1 MGAGKRLLAL
11 LLVLAMA
18 AGAWVACARHLLE
31 NNNRRVEL
39 AADARLLGGGD
50 FGRGYSPQE
59 KLLMLQEAGCTA
71 VAVSPLSLNEL
82 ERTGQIVS
90 LTPTIYLVTGDEGL
104 GERLQA
110 ALSLLLPDVELKK
123 IKARPAP
130 LTGAGGEAAVGEET
144 ADEETA
150 GEETADEETAG
161 EETAGEAVAINGLSA
176 EELTTAAL
184 HNGKLIAAGPGA
196 GGVAEYQALSL
207 SGRYVTAVKELPLLL
222 PREQMLSWQ
231 RAGLRIVPLFN
242 YPARLSPLLS
252 EKYWEVLARQ
262 LQEIKRT
269 TEIQFGP
276 VAFPA
281 ASFSYPAPQG
291 AAGQIFREEGL
302 SLGAVEF
309 TQGQGLRELAAAL
322 DYRLLRTHQIPGA
335 ELAQL
340 GEVRA
345 RERFL
350 RAVQERK
357 VRLLLLQPFPEFDPR
372 SEWANYLPLIQ
383 DLGRDLQK
391 AGFHPGE
398 ASFFPSYQPPAAAE
412 ALLGAGI
419 AAAAVLLAGFF
430 LGRDGKEAAARR
442 FYPLAGAILILAAA
456 GFLLAGERLPFY
468 TLGRQL
474 AALAAALVFPLLS
487 IVLFLEPP
495 LHAMHTT
502 GKNENNEEG
511 EEEEKEREEK
521 EREGKIKKSG
531 NKHGGFLKR
540 FVGGFLLASL
550 LTTGGALLAAGLLG
564 STPFLLKIDSFRG
577 VKIAQAG
584 PFLLCGLWLLLQG
597 GRGLWHTGRDFLEAR
612 LQIKHLVLLALAGG
626 ALLIYLLRGGNTSL
640 LPVSGWELALRRQLE
655 VLLVARPR
663 FKEFL
668 IGHPGFF
675 LFAALAAQHLRGAQT
690 LALLLGLLGQI
701 SLFNTFMHLHRPVG
715 LSLLGTAY
723 GAGLGLL
730 GGLVLYCLA
739 GAVARRWPTHKY
751 ER

>member
-11 LLVLAMA
+11 LLVLAMT
-18 AGAWVACARHLLE
+18 AGAWVACARHNLE
-31 NNNRRVEL
+31 NTNRRVEL
-39 AADARLLGGGD
+39 AVDARLLSGKD
-50 FGRGYSPQE
+50 FGSGHSPQE
-59 KLLMLQEAGCTA
+59 KLLELQAAGCTA

-82 ERTGQIVS
+82 EKRGQIVS
-90 LTPTIYLVTGDEGL
+90 LTPTLYLMTGEEGL

-110 ALSLLLPDVELKK
+110 ALSLLLPDVELKN
-123 IKARPAP
+123 IQVRPAP
-130 LTGAGGEAAVGEET
+130 LTGAVGEAA
-144 ADEETA
+144 AD
-150 GEETADEETAG
+150 G
-161 EETAGEAVAINGLSA
+161 ETAGEAVAIKGLRA
-176 EELTTAAL
+176 EELTAAAL
-184 HNGKLIAAGPGA
+184 HNGKLTAAGPEA

-207 SGRYVTAVKELPLLL
+207 PGRYVPAVKEFPLLL
-222 PREQMLSWQ
+222 PRQQMLSWQ
-231 RAGLRIVPLFN
+231 RAGLHIVPLFN

-262 LQEIKRT
+262 LQEMKGASGL
-269 TEIQFGP
+269 QFGP

-291 AAGQIFREEGL
+291 AAGQIFRAEGL

-322 DYRLLRTHQIPGA
+322 DYRLLRTHQISGA

-340 GEVRA
+340 GETRA

-383 DLGRDLQK
+383 DLGRDLQN
-391 AGFHPGE
+391 AGFRPGV
-398 ASFFPSYQPPAAAE
+398 ASFFPFYQPPVAAE
-412 ALLGAGI
+412 ALLGAGV
-419 AAAAVLLAGFF
+419 AAAAVLLAGFS
-430 LGRDGKEAAARR
+430 LGRDRKGTGRK
-442 FYPLAGAILILAAA
+442 FFPLAGAILILAAA

-487 IVLFLEPP
+487 IVLFLEPALST
-495 LHAMHTT
+495 LHTAE
-502 GKNENNEEG
+502 KNEYA
-511 EEEEKEREEK
+511 EKNTAERE
-521 EREGKIKKSG
+521 KKKGG
-531 NKHGGFLKR
+531 NINKGFLKKLVR
-540 FVGGFLLASL
+540 GFLLASL

-564 STPFLLKIDSFRG
+564 STPFLLKIESFRG
-577 VKIAQAG
+577 IKIAQAG
-584 PFLLCGLWLLLQG
+584 PFLLYGLWLLLQG

-675 LFAALAAQHLRGAQT
+675 LLAALAAQRLRGAKT
-690 LALLLGLLGQI
+690 LALLLGLLGQV

-730 GGLVLYCLA
+730 GGLVLYGLA
-739 GAVARRWPTHKY
+739 GAVACRWPACGKNK
-751 ER
+751 